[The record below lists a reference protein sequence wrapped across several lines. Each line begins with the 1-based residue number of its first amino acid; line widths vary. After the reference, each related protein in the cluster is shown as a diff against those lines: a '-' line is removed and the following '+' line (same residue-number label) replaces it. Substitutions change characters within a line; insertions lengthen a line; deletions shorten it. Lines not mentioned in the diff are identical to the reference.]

1 MVFVIRI
8 GRERR
13 ASAFGF
19 ATVSGQVRSAK
30 NAQKRTSRRNVYIG
44 FVEDGFTPINKQFGT
59 VWVLKY
65 GGYATDRCWS

>member
-1 MVFVIRI
+1 MKRLTAMVFVIRI

-30 NAQKRTSRRNVYIG
+30 NAQKELQEERH
-44 FVEDGFTPINKQFGT
+44 K
-59 VWVLKY
+59 
-65 GGYATDRCWS
+65 